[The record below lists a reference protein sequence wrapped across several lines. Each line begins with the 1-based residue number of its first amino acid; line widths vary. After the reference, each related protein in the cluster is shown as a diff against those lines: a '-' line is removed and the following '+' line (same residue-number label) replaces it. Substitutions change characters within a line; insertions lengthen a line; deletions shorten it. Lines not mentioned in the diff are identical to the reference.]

1 MKEYGNHFHIEDM
14 NIYPFNNGGFL
25 GDAVKKANKESCIDR
40 KIHIVRN
47 AVQVLFNEAKERNEA
62 KIGVVSHG
70 KFKVFY
76 VVFDYNGVVYYWWE
90 RYEMQIPFMSDFSS
104 CSKLDDLEF
113 AWDCDILSAYPEPFC
128 VDVAVQ
134 LPDEQISTSY
144 GIVKKDTQDKLSI
157 TDLCLEAGLILV
169 CQNSSKYGFHLR
181 FKKDR

>member
-1 MKEYGNHFHIEDM
+1 MKEYGNYFHIEDM

-113 AWDCDILSAYPEPFC
+113 AWDCDILSGDIYSECIYTLEFLYRTNPVMTYVGFSSNSNQSPLMC
-128 VDVAVQ
+128 VGEFQ
-134 LPDEQISTSY
+134 NI
-144 GIVKKDTQDKLSI
+144 KL
-157 TDLCLEAGLILV
+157 
-169 CQNSSKYGFHLR
+169 
-181 FKKDR
+181 